1 MQPVQL
7 CQQRHLQAEET
18 HEDPLRF
25 DINHSGTLIT
35 SQHVIQVPLK
45 KNLNTIE
52 KFTFSL

>member
-45 KNLNTIE
+45 K
-52 KFTFSL
+52 KFEYH